1 MEDLFDEIN
10 NIPEDNGE
18 TEDNE
23 TAETVKPAETDFSAI
38 SDIIEEAEK
47 AKTAAEN
54 DSSRENTD
62 DTEQSEISDGIKPA
76 EEESFIKVSENSD
89 SESKRFISK
98 EKLGSIKGKIK
109 DSGLLSSDMLKD
121 MFFGSQN
128 EEKHIKNGDAQ
139 PDEEDISGDTDEEEE
154 SQPILFD
161 KSRKKRI
168 TADPKQDKRIFDFEY
183 IVTPDQAAD
192 SYTLFYNE
200 FIKPRNIKFT
210 VLFGAAAA
218 IFLVSALV
226 SPKNYLSWLLL
237 LISLSVIALMWLN
250 SYNARKEAGLS
261 ADDVKNDSYKLT
273 FYNSRILIEASELAG
288 DRVYHYSPVMIR
300 FEDIDLKVIDYDNL
314 YVLIFKKDHIYAV
327 PKDAM
332 TEQMSTIFKNH
343 LSNILGDDYRE
354 YYSRVAPQTGSSESS
369 KASEEKS
376 ETERE

>member
-1 MEDLFDEIN
+1 MEDLFDKID
-10 NIPEDNGE
+10 NIPEDDGE
-18 TEDNE
+18 IEDNVE
-23 TAETVKPAETDFSAI
+23 IKPAETDFSAI
-38 SDIIEEAEK
+38 SDIIKEAEK
-47 AKTAAEN
+47 AKIAAEN
-54 DSSRENTD
+54 GNLPEDTDDNEQSVVSD
-62 DTEQSEISDGIKPA
+62 DTEST
-76 EEESFIKVSENSD
+76 EEESFIKVSENS
-89 SESKRFISK
+89 ESGSKHLVSK
-98 EKLGSIKGKIK
+98 ETLSSIKGKIR

-128 EEKHIKNGDAQ
+128 DEKNVKDSAQ
-139 PDEEDISGDTDEEEE
+139 TDSTEFEDDEEDE

-168 TADPKQDKRIFDFEY
+168 TADPKQDKKIFDFEY

-192 SYTLFYNE
+192 GYTLFYNE
-200 FIKPRNIKFT
+200 LIKPRNIKFT
-210 VLFGAAAA
+210 VLFGVAAA
-218 IFLVSALV
+218 IFLVSALAA
-226 SPKNYLSWLLL
+226 PKNYLSWLLL
-237 LISLSVIALMWLN
+237 IISLSVIALMWLN
-250 SYNARKEAGLS
+250 SYNARKAAGLS

-354 YYSRVAPQTGSSESS
+354 YYSKVAPQRESSERS
-369 KASEEKS
+369 KDSEKKS

>member
-1 MEDLFDEIN
+1 MEDLFKEID
-10 NIPEDNGE
+10 NIPENDGE
-18 TEDNE
+18 VADNE
-23 TAETVKPAETDFSAI
+23 EIKPAETDFSAI

-54 DSSRENTD
+54 DVLSED
-62 DTEQSEISDGIKPA
+62 EEDTGQSDIPKDTASQ

-89 SESKRFISK
+89 SEPKHFISK
-98 EKLGSIKGKIK
+98 EKIGSIKGKIK
-109 DSGLLSSDMLKD
+109 DTGLFSSDMLKD

-128 EEKHIKNGDAQ
+128 DEKPDNDGSAQ
-139 PDEEDISGDTDEEEE
+139 TDDPDFEDEDEN
-154 SQPILFD
+154 QPILFD

-168 TADPKQDKRIFDFEY
+168 TADPKQDKKIFDFEY
-183 IVTPDQAAD
+183 MVTPDQAAD
-192 SYTLFYNE
+192 GYTLFYNE
-200 FIKPRNIKFT
+200 LIRPRNIKFT
-210 VLFGAAAA
+210 VLFGVAATV
-218 IFLVSALV
+218 FLMSALAA
-226 SPKNYLSWLLL
+226 PKNYLSWLLL
-237 LISLSVIALMWLN
+237 IISLSVIALMWLN
-250 SYNARKEAGLS
+250 SYNARKAAGLS

-300 FEDIDLKVIDYDNL
+300 FEDIELKVIDYDDL
-314 YVLIFKKDHIYAV
+314 YVLIFKKDHIYTV

-354 YYSRVAPQTGSSESS
+354 YYSKVEQQTESSERS
-369 KASEEKS
+369 KDSEDMS